1 MATGRDQIWIFNVD
15 KVYVPIILKDKK
27 KNNMCGIWKTYSLCL
42 SPYSLAAAAV
52 VPVDAS
58 PAPRVFVA
66 PVSSSVPALVAA
78 SLPAVP
84 VVAYTHIN
92 TDNTMMRNSKRL
104 TIMAKC

>member
-1 MATGRDQIWIFNVD
+1 MATGREHIFLMLI
-15 KVYVPIILKDKK
+15 KCMFLLYSKIKK

-52 VPVDAS
+52 APVDAS

-66 PVSSSVPALVAA
+66 PVSSSVPAPVAA

-92 TDNTMMRNSKRL
+92 MDNTMMRKSKWL

>member
-1 MATGRDQIWIFNVD
+1 MFLLYSKI
-15 KVYVPIILKDKK
+15 K
-27 KNNMCGIWKTYSLCL
+27 KNNMCGIWKAYSLCL
-42 SPYSLAAAAV
+42 SPYSSAAAAV

-66 PVSSSVPALVAA
+66 PASSSVPALVAA

-92 TDNTMMRNSKRL
+92 MDNTMMRNRKRL